1 MSKIMIIKLKSNYNK
16 WCKNNNVG
24 RIRKKAANVCISA
37 ICENRNRKMN
47 RLQQCI
53 HCKHVLALHSDNFNL
68 QVWYHWTILCS
79 YCLCWCSI
87 HFLRSWISTWFSI
100 SSAMPYA
107 PYCIAFMHEF
117 LGGQSQK
124 LTHTHARTHKHK
136 WNWNIVKWT
145 FAKIRSIN

>member
-1 MSKIMIIKLKSNYNK
+1 MSDEYEKKPQTFAFRQFAKIEIEEWIA
-16 WCKNNNVG
+16 CNNVF
-24 RIRKKAANVCISA
+24 IVNMCWHCTVTIS
-37 ICENRNRKMN
+37 IFKFDIIE
-47 RLQQCI
+47 Q
-53 HCKHVLALHSDNFNL
+53 F
-68 QVWYHWTILCS
+68 LCS
-79 YCLCWCSI
+79 YCLCWCSLFI

-100 SSAMPYA
+100 SSPMPYA

-117 LGGQSQK
+117 LGGQPQK